1 MELNDS
7 TIQYGTMNNNIM
19 NNDTAINDTAIN
31 DTANND
37 TLNNDTLNNDTLN
50 NDYEENES
58 DEEYDEEYDEDEID
72 YIEDYR
78 NKWRYTLYTVI
89 VFIVL
94 ANPYS
99 YSFLDSLTKG
109 LLKKSNTNNSPNM
122 LGFVISTIV
131 FTFVIR
137 WMMDLD
143 I

>member
-19 NNDTAINDTAIN
+19 NNDTAINDTA
-31 DTANND
+31 NND
-37 TLNNDTLNNDTLN
+37 TLNNDTLNNDS
-50 NDYEENES
+50 EENES

-122 LGFVISTIV
+122 LSFVISTIV

>member
-19 NNDTAINDTAIN
+19 NNDTAINDTA
-31 DTANND
+31 
-37 TLNNDTLNNDTLN
+37 NNDTLNNDTLN

-122 LGFVISTIV
+122 LSFVISTIV

>member
-19 NNDTAINDTAIN
+19 NNDTAINDTA
-31 DTANND
+31 
-37 TLNNDTLNNDTLN
+37 NNDTLNNDTLN